1 MSMIYNQVARLVEA
15 EVTRSGE
22 ELNRMKLAKKV
33 NDFV

>member
-1 MSMIYNQVARLVEA
+1 MAMIYNQISSLVEA

-22 ELNRMKLAKKV
+22 NLDRSKLAKKV